1 MGGAWNI
8 TVQLTPFYSRKTR
21 VCHVAEE
28 LRAVL
33 GDTIPG
39 DTAGVST
46 PLTSPHT
53 SLLEV
58 LIYLNQHLDI

>member
-1 MGGAWNI
+1 MSVMVG
-8 TVQLTPFYSRKTR
+8 
-21 VCHVAEE
+21 E

-33 GDTIPG
+33 GDTNPG

-53 SLLEV
+53 SPLQSS
-58 LIYLNQHLDI
+58 IFKTKFRYLFHAYSVPNPPP